1 MGRFVVAAV
10 GEVPDPYRVS
20 PDPETIQ
27 APDGAAEIAKTSPAW
42 PEKVRLRGGGEV
54 EVAEEEVVAVE
65 VEVEVVEVV
74 EVVKAEPGR
83 AHVGASV
90 SKSHTIS
97 VFPAAA
103 ATTNRESGVKHTART

>member
-1 MGRFVVAAV
+1 M
-10 GEVPDPYRVS
+10 
-20 PDPETIQ
+20 
-27 APDGAAEIAKTSPAW
+27 
-42 PEKVRLRGGGEV
+42 
-54 EVAEEEVVAVE
+54 
-65 VEVEVVEVV
+65 EVVEVV

>member
-1 MGRFVVAAV
+1 MEVATEDVVA
-10 GEVPDPYRVS
+10 
-20 PDPETIQ
+20 
-27 APDGAAEIAKTSPAW
+27 
-42 PEKVRLRGGGEV
+42 
-54 EVAEEEVVAVE
+54 
-65 VEVEVVEVV
+65 EVVEVAA
-74 EVVKAEPGR
+74 KAEPGR

>member
-1 MGRFVVAAV
+1 M
-10 GEVPDPYRVS
+10 
-20 PDPETIQ
+20 
-27 APDGAAEIAKTSPAW
+27 
-42 PEKVRLRGGGEV
+42 EV
-54 EVAEEEVVAVE
+54 EATK
-65 VEVEVVEVV
+65 VEVVEVV
-74 EVVKAEPGR
+74 EVEAKAEPGR